1 MITKVIC
8 RAVAFPG
15 AAPAPFLLPSGGTT
29 VDINVTRLGLYVCI
43 PRSHDCECNSIVA
56 VMVIVVR
63 WILKAAG
70 LAIPKIP

>member
-1 MITKVIC
+1 VVC
-8 RAVAFPG
+8 RGVTFPG

-29 VDINVTRLGLYVCI
+29 VDINVTCLDLFVCT

-70 LAIPKIP
+70 LSIPKIP